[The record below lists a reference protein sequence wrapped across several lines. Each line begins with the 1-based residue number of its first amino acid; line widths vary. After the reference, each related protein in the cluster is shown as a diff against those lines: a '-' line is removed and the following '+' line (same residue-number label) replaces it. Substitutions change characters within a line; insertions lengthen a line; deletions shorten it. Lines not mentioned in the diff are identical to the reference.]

1 MDLTKIIA
9 VSGKTGLFELVSQ
22 TKSGMLVESLL
33 DGTKIPVFATDRV
46 SSLEDISIF
55 TTAEDMPLR
64 KVLVAMFKNLN
75 GEKTID
81 PKSDKKDLIAFMDK
95 VLPEWDSERVYPS
108 DIKKLLIWYNIL
120 LNRNLINEEEPVEE
134 TIDEKAENPA
144 ENE

>member
-75 GEKTID
+75 GEKAID

-108 DIKKLLIWYNIL
+108 DIKKLLTWYNIL
-120 LNRNLINEEEPVEE
+120 LNRNLIDEEEPVEE
-134 TIDEKAENPA
+134 TSDEKAEKPA
-144 ENE
+144 DNE

>member
-75 GEKTID
+75 GEKAID

-108 DIKKLLIWYNIL
+108 DIKKLLTWYNIL
-120 LNRNLINEEEPVEE
+120 LNRNLIDEEEPVEE
-134 TIDEKAENPA
+134 TIDEKAEKPA